1 VFQTKEVIMERTG
14 FMGVHRTWEDWAG
27 IGLGVVTVLTPWF
40 AGATQSQTITLN
52 AVIIGMAIV
61 VFAAF
66 TLVNL
71 RRGEEIAQFL
81 CGLWLMAS
89 PYIFGYAGQLST
101 WHYVLGAFV
110 ALLAL
115 LEFWQDWTLSD
126 DELAKHGQ

>member
-1 VFQTKEVIMERTG
+1 MVRTG
-14 FMGVHRTWEDWAG
+14 FMGMHRTWEDWAG
-27 IGLGVVTVLTPWF
+27 ICLGVVTVLTPWF

-61 VFAAF
+61 VLAAF

-71 RRGEEIAQFL
+71 RRGEEIAEFL

-89 PYIFGYAGQLST
+89 PYIFGYAGQLAT
-101 WHYVLGAFV
+101 WHYVLGALV

-115 LEFWQDWTLSD
+115 FEFWQDWTLSD
-126 DELAKHGQ
+126 DELAKHGR